1 MKQFG
6 KRSYLDTLE
15 EMVDPSRAALL
26 VINMQNDQCS
36 PTGHYAKSGIDI
48 SMHREMIP
56 RIAKLIGAAR
66 AAGTMVVFLQHTVAP
81 GFINDSPAI
90 LRGKASL
97 GADPNNPLHFHNVKG
112 TWGQK
117 VIDDVH
123 PQPDDFYVEYDRPDP
138 FIASNLEQ
146 LLRSHGK
153 ESAILC
159 GNETQGVVWITS
171 LGVSNRDFYRVMVKD
186 CVASTN
192 LEYHEFMMKLIR
204 ERIKDYFVPEAAEIE
219 AIWANKSTTTK

>member
-6 KRSYLDTLE
+6 KRYYYDTLE
-15 EMVDPSRAALL
+15 ELVDPSRAALL

-36 PTGHYAKSGIDI
+36 LNGHYAKKNIDI

-56 RIAKLIGAAR
+56 RIAKLIEAAR
-66 AAGTMVVFLQHTVAP
+66 AAGVMVVFLQHTVAP
-81 GFINDSPAI
+81 GFVNDSPPI
-90 LRGKASL
+90 LRTKVSL
-97 GADPNNPLHFHNVKG
+97 GADPNKPFDFHDVKG
-112 TWGQK
+112 TWGHK
-117 VIDDVH
+117 VIDELN
-123 PQPDDFYVEYDRPDP
+123 PRPDDFYVEYDRPDP

-153 ESAILC
+153 ESTILC

-186 CVASTN
+186 GVASTK
-192 LEYHEFMMKLIR
+192 LEYHEFIMKLIR
-204 ERIKDYFVPEAAEIE
+204 ERIQDYYVVEATKLAEI
-219 AIWANKSTTTK
+219 WAGLRSPPK

>member
-36 PTGHYAKSGIDI
+36 PNGRYAKVGINI

-56 RIAKLIGAAR
+56 RIAKLIRAAR
-66 AAGTMVVFLQHTVAP
+66 SAGTMVVYLQHAVAP
-81 GFINDSPAI
+81 GFINDSPAQI
-90 LRGKASL
+90 RKMAQM
-97 GADPNNPLHFHNVKG
+97 GADPDKPLDYHNIKGEWGYKIIDELNP
-112 TWGQK
+112 QS
-117 VIDDVH
+117 
-123 PQPDDFYVEYDRPDP
+123 DDFVVEYDRPDP
-138 FIASNLEQ
+138 FIASTLEQ

-192 LEYHEFMMKLIR
+192 LEYHEFIMKLIR

-219 AIWANKSTTTK
+219 AIWANKSTTAK